1 MMHMNTTG
9 AIVPTPARVA
19 FGTVSIGAFQNART
33 HASI

>member
-19 FGTVSIGAFQNART
+19 FGTVSVCALQSTPAHTSR
-33 HASI
+33 

>member
-19 FGTVSIGAFQNART
+19 FGTVSVGALQNTLT